1 MNRKI
6 YSWFFILQT
15 NWKENTNG
23 DNIINYNINFRV
35 IGIKNY
41 IKVKYLESRTEKT
54 FIEVEKT
61 LNTLERRINNG
72 NVRW

>member
-1 MNRKI
+1 MEI
-6 YSWFFILQT
+6 MLLITVSIL
-15 NWKENTNG
+15 G
-23 DNIINYNINFRV
+23 L

-41 IKVKYLESRTEKT
+41 IKVKDLEKKKKKT

-72 NVRW
+72 NAR

>member
-1 MNRKI
+1 MEI
-6 YSWFFILQT
+6 TILIT
-15 NWKENTNG
+15 ISILG
-23 DNIINYNINFRV
+23 L

-41 IKVKYLESRTEKT
+41 IKVKDLESRTEKT